1 MKRYIAAFLFLVLA
15 AACENP
21 LEYRP
26 KDTSKKLIMNSL
38 LEVGADTHVV
48 YLGISTVNGI
58 EAVKSGEVKCYVN
71 GKLAAVATHADAHEW
86 PKQESAYYT
95 FMEPYLFTAGFAA
108 GDEIIMEAVA
118 DGGSYK
124 ASASVTVPP
133 MPELKNV
140 SVLEVKEPMEDWVKT
155 VYKFSITL
163 QDNDP
168 GHNYYRLLVN
178 YDYHAAGFAGGQCT
192 GESDGRIF
200 CSLDTSGD
208 PVLSESSFSGPQAQ
222 DALFSFDT
230 PNRYGI
236 FTDLSFN
243 GKSITLR
250 PSADQVSFWDLTG
263 DFGYGTDVIE
273 VEGRFCVEISLLSE
287 QYYYYLKS
295 LNSLFG
301 DSAIFALE
309 DITLPDNIDG
319 GIGFVG
325 MTNPERRI
333 LELPVS
339 KLEPTY

>member
-108 GDEIIMEAVA
+108 GDEITLEAVA

-133 MPELKNV
+133 LPELKNV
-140 SVLEVKEPMEDWVKT
+140 SVLEVKEPVEDGVKT

-168 GHNYYRLLVN
+168 DHNYYRLLVN
-178 YDYHAAGFAGGQCT
+178 YDYHAAGFAGGQRM

-222 DALFSFDT
+222 DALFTFDT

-250 PSADQVSFWDLTG
+250 PSADQISFWDLTG
-263 DFGYGTDVIE
+263 DFGYGSDVIE

-319 GIGFVG
+319 GIGFAG

>member
-108 GDEIIMEAVA
+108 GDEITLEAVA

-133 MPELKNV
+133 LPELKNV
-140 SVLEVKEPMEDWVKT
+140 SVLEVKEPVEDGVKT

-168 GHNYYRLLVN
+168 DHDYYRLLVY
-178 YDYHAAGFAGGQCT
+178 YDYHATGFAGGQRM

-222 DALFSFDT
+222 DALFAFDT

-250 PSADQVSFWDLTG
+250 PSADQISFWDLTG
-263 DFGYGTDVIE
+263 DFGYGSDVIE

-319 GIGFVG
+319 GIGFAG

-339 KLEPTY
+339 KLEPDY

>member
-1 MKRYIAAFLFLVLA
+1 MKRYIVAFLFLVLA
-15 AACENP
+15 AACDNP

-38 LEVGADTHVV
+38 LEVGADTHAV
-48 YLGISTVNGI
+48 YLGISTINGI
-58 EAVKSGEVKCYVN
+58 ETVKSGEVKCYVN
-71 GKLAAVATHADAHEW
+71 GKLAAVAEHADAHEW
-86 PKQESAYYT
+86 PATESAYYT

-108 GDEIIMEAVA
+108 GDEITLEAVA

-133 MPELKNV
+133 LPELKNV
-140 SVLEVKEPMEDWVKT
+140 SVSEVKVPAEDGVKT

-168 GHNYYRLLVN
+168 GHNYYRLMVY
-178 YDYHAAGFAGGQCT
+178 YDYHAAGFAGGECM

-208 PVLSESSFSGPQAQ
+208 PVLSESGFSGPQAQ
-222 DALFSFDT
+222 DAMFTFDT

-250 PSADQVSFWDLTG
+250 PSADQVSFWELAP
-263 DFGYGTDVIE
+263 DFAYGSDMIE
-273 VEGRFCVEISLLSE
+273 VEGRFCVEVSRLSE
-287 QYYYYLKS
+287 KYYYYLKAV
-295 LNSLFG
+295 NALFG
-301 DSAIFALE
+301 DSAFFALE
-309 DITLPDNIDG
+309 DISLPNNIDG
-319 GIGFVG
+319 GIGFAAT
-325 MTNPERRI
+325 TNPERRI
-333 LELPVS
+333 IELPVS
-339 KLEPTY
+339 ILVPED

>member
-38 LEVGADTHVV
+38 LEVGADTQAV

-71 GKLAAVATHADAHEW
+71 GKLAAVAAHADSHEW

-95 FMEPYLFTAGFAA
+95 FMEPYLFTANFAT
-108 GDEIIMEAVA
+108 GDEIRLEAVA

-339 KLEPTY
+339 KLESDY

>member
-38 LEVGADTHVV
+38 LEVGADTQAV

-58 EAVKSGEVKCYVN
+58 DAVKSGEVKCYVN

-108 GDEIIMEAVA
+108 GDEITLEAVA

-133 MPELKNV
+133 LPELKNV
-140 SVLEVKEPMEDWVKT
+140 SVLEVKEPVEDGVRT

-168 GHNYYRLLVN
+168 GHDYYRLLVY
-178 YDYHAAGFAGGQCT
+178 YDYHATGFAGGQRM

-222 DALFSFDT
+222 DALFTFDT

-250 PSADQVSFWDLTG
+250 PSADQISFWDLTG
-263 DFGYGTDVIE
+263 DFGYGSDVIE

-319 GIGFVG
+319 GIGFAG

-333 LELPVS
+333 LKLPVS